1 MTGQEIWPEDRGA
14 KGCGRQVPEHLAV
27 SPEVAH
33 LAPGAAQSQE
43 PRGWEKGLREG
54 SFPCE
59 WSQSTPPPPA
69 SFQGWK
75 WAVPHAVG
83 GGGRRRTLSPPPA
96 FCELGPPAHWDW
108 VGVKGLSWAACR
120 WEGRAW

>member
-1 MTGQEIWPEDRGA
+1 MAGQEIWPEDRGA

-33 LAPGAAQSQE
+33 LAPGAARSQE

-54 SFPCE
+54 SFPCG
-59 WSQSTPPPPA
+59 WSQSPPHPRLLP
-69 SFQGWK
+69 G
-75 WAVPHAVG
+75 VG